1 MGWFLNAS
9 QCGQVCGY
17 TALTG
22 ELCSLVVYPQMV
34 CIVSGH
40 CTMCSE
46 GVSLF
51 RLGGHR
57 WVSSDGV
64 GGISGGHVVTVS
76 GVWKHYEAYNVPAL
90 LPGHT
95 RI

>member
-1 MGWFLNAS
+1 
-9 QCGQVCGY
+9 
-17 TALTG
+17 
-22 ELCSLVVYPQMV
+22 
-34 CIVSGH
+34 
-40 CTMCSE
+40 MCSE